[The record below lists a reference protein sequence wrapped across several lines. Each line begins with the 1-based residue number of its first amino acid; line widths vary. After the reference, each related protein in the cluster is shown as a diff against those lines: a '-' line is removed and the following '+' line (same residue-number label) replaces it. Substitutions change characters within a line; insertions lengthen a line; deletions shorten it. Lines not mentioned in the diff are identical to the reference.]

1 MNQGRSI
8 AVILIVIGI
17 ILFSYEGVI
26 KYRTRDTVIDAG
38 PLHVTAEKTHTID
51 VPPVAGAVA
60 LIAGVALLIGSAK
73 P

>member
-1 MNQGRSI
+1 MNGRSI
-8 AVILIVIGI
+8 AVVLVIVGI
-17 ILFSYEGVI
+17 ILFSYEGVV

-60 LIAGVALLIGSAK
+60 LIAGVAMLIGSSK

>member
-1 MNQGRSI
+1 MSQGRSI

-38 PLHVTAEKTHTID
+38 PLHVTAEKHTRSTSLQSLAQS
-51 VPPVAGAVA
+51 P
-60 LIAGVALLIGSAK
+60 
-73 P
+73 